1 MTHKHRPGGP
11 ALKPLEHEAFDPTLL
26 AMLISLRHTLHACPE
41 RSGEEVRT
49 AATVAHFLSA
59 YSPDA
64 LLTEVGGHGVVAVF
78 ASPLP
83 GPTVIV
89 RADLDA
95 VGVERNEHHI
105 GADRDS
111 MRHVCGHD
119 GHMTMVA
126 GLAPLLYQARPKRGR
141 VVLLFQPAEETGE
154 GAARVLEDPRFREL
168 KADFALGLHNLP
180 SLPLGTVA
188 VAAGVFASASVGMYA
203 RFVGLASHAAQ
214 PELARSPRAS
224 IGRLLTSLPK
234 LSSRSSAPNSRAD
247 EKYRLITITHARLG
261 RESFGVTPGAA
272 ELLATLRATS
282 RVTLRAFQN
291 QVETLMVQEAARE
304 NLDVRIDWVEDFP
317 ETRNHPALVDTLES
331 VATEAGLKV
340 ERMLAPMAWSDDFGQ
355 FGAEFPSAYFG
366 LGSGL
371 DNSGLHQPDYAFPDA
386 LIPIGTRLFDRMC
399 RRLTDDVED

>member
-1 MTHKHRPGGP
+1 MAHKHGTKVA
-11 ALKPLEHEAFDPTLL
+11 ALKTLEHEAFDPTLL
-26 AMLISLRHTLHACPE
+26 AMLTSLRHTLHACPE

-59 YSPDA
+59 YSPDE

-78 ASPLP
+78 ASQQP

-95 VGVERNEHHI
+95 VRVERNEHHI
-105 GADRDS
+105 GADHDS

-126 GLAPLLYQARPKRGR
+126 GLAPLLHNTRPKHGR
-141 VVLLFQPAEETGE
+141 VALLFQPAEEIGE
-154 GAARVLEDPRFREL
+154 GAARVLEDARFREL
-168 KADFALGLHNLP
+168 KPDIALGLHNLP
-180 SLPLGTVA
+180 GLPLGTVV

-224 IGRLLTSLPK
+224 VGRLLTSLPK
-234 LSSRSSAPNSRAD
+234 LSSISNAPDSRAD

-272 ELLATLRATS
+272 EVLATLRATS

-291 QVETLMVQEAARE
+291 EVETLVLKEAKRE
-304 NLDVRIDWVEDFP
+304 NLNVRIDWVEDFP
-317 ETRNHPALVDTLES
+317 ETRNDAALVKILGN

-340 ERMLAPMAWSDDFGQ
+340 ERMSAPMAWSDDFGQ
-355 FGAEFPSAYFG
+355 FAAEIPSAYFG
-366 LGSGL
+366 LGSGVE
-371 DNSGLHQPDYAFPDA
+371 NSGLHQPEYAFPDA

-399 RRLTDDVED
+399 RRLTNEAPE